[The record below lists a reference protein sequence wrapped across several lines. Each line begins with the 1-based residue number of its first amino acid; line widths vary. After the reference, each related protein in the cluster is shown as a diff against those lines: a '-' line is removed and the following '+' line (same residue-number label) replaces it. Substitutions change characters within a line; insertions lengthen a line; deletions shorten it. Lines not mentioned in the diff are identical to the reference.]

1 MRGVDWKWQS
11 NPAVDWRRVSIR
23 NKRYSTAAVS
33 KPTSLIQTIC
43 FLNMVVSIRTR
54 YARATQPPGTQLMDI
69 PLLFATRIIRLF
81 CYGFLSVILAL
92 YLAEAG
98 FKESQIGL
106 LFTLTLAGDAVVSL
120 WLTTSADRVGRKRV
134 LLVGAFLM
142 AGAGLGFV
150 LTRNY
155 VLLMIAA
162 IVGVVSPSGNEI
174 GPFLSV
180 EQASLTQLIP
190 NERRTQFFAWYNL
203 AGSFATA
210 TGALTGG
217 WLAQSLQNDGW
228 SALESYRVVLS
239 GYAVGGFVLL
249 ILFLNVSPA
258 IEVKLQNDTS
268 KRTLG
273 LGRSRNI
280 VFKLSALFALDAFAG
295 GLVIQSMMAYWFHVR
310 FGVPEGILGGIFF
323 GANILAG
330 ISALLAVKLADSI
343 GLINTMVFTH
353 IPSNILLIL
362 IPLMPTLPL
371 AIGFLLLRFSISQ
384 MDVPTRQSYTMAVVA
399 PDERSAASGVTAIAR
414 SVGAS
419 VSPALTG
426 VLFGTA
432 SLLSLPFFLAGSLKI
447 AYDLLLYR
455 EFRAL
460 KPPEEAA

>member
-1 MRGVDWKWQS
+1 
-11 NPAVDWRRVSIR
+11 
-23 NKRYSTAAVS
+23 
-33 KPTSLIQTIC
+33 
-43 FLNMVVSIRTR
+43 
-54 YARATQPPGTQLMDI
+54 MDT

-155 VLLMIAA
+155 YLLMLTA
-162 IVGVVSPSGNEI
+162 IIGVISPSGNEI

-180 EQASLTQLIP
+180 GQASLTQLIP

-239 GYAVGGFVLL
+239 GYAVGGLVLL
-249 ILFLNVSPA
+249 ILFQNVSPA
-258 IEVKLQNDTS
+258 IEVKLQNDTM
-268 KRTLG
+268 KRALG

-295 GLVIQSMMAYWFHVR
+295 GLVIQSMIAYWFHVR

-371 AIGFLLLRFSISQ
+371 AIGLLLLRFSISQ
-384 MDVPTRQSYTMAVVA
+384 MDVPTRQSYTMAVVS

-426 VLFGTA
+426 VFFGTA
-432 SLLSLPFFLAGSLKI
+432 SLFSLPFFLAGSLKI
-447 AYDLLLYR
+447 VYDLLLYR

-460 KPPEEAA
+460 KPPEESA